1 MFSKSKCPKCG
12 ARNSKERMTCAACG
26 APLALAPAKGQPAEV
41 PLEGNPNLAVNMW
54 LQTRMFLLVVL
65 LFGILYGVITGIGT
79 WRGAGSAV
87 IYIIIAFAFL
97 GIQYLIGPSIVGRAM
112 KIKWV
117 SEKEEP
123 QLHRMV
129 AELSEKAN
137 LPKPRVGISQLAIPN
152 AFAFGRTQ
160 RDGRVCVTR
169 GILNLLNRDELR
181 AVLGHEISHI
191 KHRDMVIITL
201 ISAIPLIMYWIA
213 LSMMFSGV
221 FGGRRQGGG
230 GYAALIG
237 LGAFLLYFITNLL
250 VLYGSRIREYQAD
263 LGSVNLGSMPHH
275 LASAL
280 YKLVY
285 GNARFKGSKELK
297 RVEGVKAFFL
307 NDPSQAWS
315 EIKELSQIDRDM
327 SGTIDYDELME
338 LRQKKLRLGTG
349 DKMMELFTTHP
360 NMLKRIKHLST
371 LTV

>member
-1 MFSKSKCPKCG
+1 
-12 ARNSKERMTCAACG
+12 
-26 APLALAPAKGQPAEV
+26 
-41 PLEGNPNLAVNMW
+41 
-54 LQTRMFLLVVL
+54 MFLLVAV

-79 WRGAGSAV
+79 WMGAGSAV
-87 IYIIIAFAFL
+87 LYIGIAFVFL
-97 GIQYLIGPSIVGRAM
+97 GIQYLIGPAIVSRTM

-123 QLHRMV
+123 RLHRMV
-129 AELSEKAN
+129 AELARDAH
-137 LPKPRVGISQLAIPN
+137 LPKPKVGISQLAIPN
-152 AFAFGRTQ
+152 AFAFGRTR

-169 GILNLLNRDELR
+169 GILNLLSKDELR
-181 AVLGHEISHI
+181 AVLGHELSHI
-191 KHRDMVIITL
+191 KHRDMAVITVL
-201 ISAIPLIMYWIA
+201 SAIPLIMFWIA
-213 LSMMFSGV
+213 WTTMWGGML
-221 FGGRRQGGG
+221 GGRRQGG

-250 VLYGSRIREYQAD
+250 VLYGSRIREYHAD
-263 LGSVNLGSMPHH
+263 LGSVRLGCMPHH

-285 GNARFKGSKELK
+285 GNARFKGSEELK

-307 NDPSQAWS
+307 NDPSRAWH
-315 EIKELSQIDRDM
+315 EVRELSQVDRDM

-338 LRQKKLRLGTG
+338 LRQKEVRLSTA
-349 DKMMELFTTHP
+349 DKWMELFTTHP